1 MKQML
6 LAALAFMIFWSFHA
20 CSDAD
25 MHHDLNAEEK
35 LSAIGIAETS
45 GAATDASQQSE
56 AIEKYSLLIASFG
69 TATNRFQEEVP
80 DYPDYYGGAYV
91 SPDGDLTILI
101 KGDLNAGSSSAL
113 SVTGSGKVAFKS
125 ADYSYAELTGIM
137 DELNDFAIN
146 RKNPAA
152 QKNFNIF
159 SLMDDQNRIVVQLN
173 DLSDAMIAEFKAQV
187 LNSPAIEFVQ
197 SKGQMKLEVDLNP
210 GCKADLNAA
219 GTNFASYGFRARR
232 NSDLAV
238 GMVTAGHAIGVG
250 QTLYQGGTAIGTCS
264 ASQVAGSADAAFVP
278 ITNPLAYVPSNVLCS
293 STATLS
299 TVIYA
304 PPVGSSITKL
314 GVGGSA
320 TGSVLNINTT
330 WVSPFNGNTLTNMTS
345 ANYISNPGD
354 SGALIYGTIS
364 SANRPAGI
372 HTGEL
377 AGDRYF
383 TKAAQITSALGLTIY

>member
-1 MKQML
+1 MKKML
-6 LAALAFMIFWSFHA
+6 LLALALVTVWSFNA

-25 MHHDLNAEEK
+25 MHRDLNAQEE
-35 LSAIGIAETS
+35 LSASKVADGTL
-45 GAATDASQQSE
+45 AADAAVQSE
-56 AIEKYSLLIASFG
+56 AIERYNKLIASFG
-69 TATNRFQEEVP
+69 TMKNRFQDEVP
-80 DYPDYYGGAYV
+80 DYPDHYGGAYV
-91 SPDGDLTILI
+91 TPEGDLTILI
-101 KGDLNAGSSSAL
+101 AGDLEHGSNAVRSIA
-113 SVTGSGKVAFKS
+113 GSGKVKFKH
-125 ADYSYAELTGIM
+125 ADYSYAELNGIM
-137 DELNDFAIN
+137 DELNDFAIK

-159 SLMDDQNRIVVQLN
+159 SLMDQQNRVVVELN
-173 DLSDAMIAEFKAQV
+173 DYSDAKIAEFKSQV
-187 LNSPAIEFVQ
+187 LNSPAIAFVK

-238 GMVTAGHAIGVG
+238 GMVTAGHAITVG

-278 ITNPLAYVPSNVLCS
+278 ITNPLAYVPSNILCS

-299 TVIYA
+299 NVIYA
-304 PPVGSSITKL
+304 PPVGASITKL

-330 WVSPFNGNTLTNMTS
+330 WVSPFNGNTLTNMTR
-345 ANYISNPGD
+345 ANYISSPGD

>member
-1 MKQML
+1 MKRML
-6 LAALAFMIFWSFHA
+6 FAALALVTVWSLNA

-25 MHHDLNAEEK
+25 MHRELNAQEE
-35 LSAIGIAETS
+35 LSASKIADGTV
-45 GAATDASQQSE
+45 AADAAVQSE
-56 AIEKYSLLIASFG
+56 AVEKYTKLIASFG
-69 TATNRFQEEVP
+69 TTKNRFQEEVP
-80 DYPDYYGGAYV
+80 DYPDYYGGAHV
-91 SPDGDLTILI
+91 TPQGELTILI
-101 KGDLNAGSSSAL
+101 AGDLEHGSNAVRSIA
-113 SVTGSGKVAFKS
+113 GSGKVAFKA
-125 ADYSYAELTGIM
+125 ADYSYAQLSGIM

-146 RKNPAA
+146 KKNPAA

-159 SLMDDQNRIVVQLN
+159 SLMDQQNRVVVELN
-173 DLSDAMIAEFKAQV
+173 EYSDAKIAEFKSQV
-187 LNSPAIEFVQ
+187 LNSPAITFVK

-278 ITNPLAYVPSNVLCS
+278 ITNPLAYVPSNILCS
-293 STATLS
+293 STSTLS
-299 TVIYA
+299 NVIYA

-330 WVSPFNGNTLTNMTS
+330 WVSPFNGNTLTNMTR
-345 ANYISNPGD
+345 ANYISSPGD